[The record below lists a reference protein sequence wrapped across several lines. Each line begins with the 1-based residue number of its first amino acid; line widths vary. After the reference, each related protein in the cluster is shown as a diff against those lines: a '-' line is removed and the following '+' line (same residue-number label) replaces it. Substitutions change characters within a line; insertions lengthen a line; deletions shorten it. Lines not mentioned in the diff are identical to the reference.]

1 MGFFSLLETFFFI
14 SLAITFVLIIMLV
27 YHFKGRLVSIED
39 RYHTIFEIVNSL
51 VKEMKNLR
59 DTMAQTQAIALA
71 QAQAQAPPPSPIE
84 RTPFGGSA
92 SGFPTELFRLFQSG
106 PGMFPTTRGNE
117 EDDYEEE
124 DDEERSEGGYKKIV
138 VSDTELDSEDEDDYD
153 ENNVKVISLATE
165 SGSLDELEEAIDID
179 MTPEEID
186 MTPEELEMNPEEEII
201 DIDITP
207 EEDENAIEEEQPVV
221 EESTEQMDYRK
232 LDVSYLKTMVLTRG
246 LATDTK
252 KMKKSELIRLLEEAN

>member
-39 RYHTIFEIVNSL
+39 RYHTMFEIVNSL

-59 DTMAQTQAIALA
+59 DAMAQTQAIALA
-71 QAQAQAPPPSPIE
+71 QAQAPPPSPVE
-84 RTPFGGSA
+84 RSPFGGNA

-179 MTPEEID
+179 MTPEELD
-186 MTPEELEMNPEEEII
+186 MNPEEEII

-207 EEDENAIEEEQPVV
+207 EEDENAIEEEQPAV

>member
-59 DTMAQTQAIALA
+59 DTMAQTQALA
-71 QAQAQAPPPSPIE
+71 QAQSQAPPPSPVE
-84 RTPFGGSA
+84 RSPFGGSA

-117 EDDYEEE
+117 EEEYEE
-124 DDEERSEGGYKKIV
+124 DDEEDEQDGYKKIV

-165 SGSLDELEEAIDID
+165 SVSLDELEESIDID

-186 MTPEELEMNPEEEII
+186 MTPEEEII

-207 EEDENAIEEEQPVV
+207 EEDETNAEEEQPAV

>member
-39 RYHTIFEIVNSL
+39 RYHTMFDIVNSL

-59 DTMAQTQAIALA
+59 DTMIQVQA
-71 QAQAQAPPPSPIE
+71 QAQAQAQAQPPQLE
-84 RTPFGGSA
+84 RSPFGGNA
-92 SGFPTELFRLFQSG
+92 PTGFPTELFRLFQSG
-106 PGMFPTTRGNE
+106 PGMFPSSRVGENE
-117 EDDYEEE
+117 QE
-124 DDEERSEGGYKKIV
+124 DDEDEQEDNYRKIV
-138 VSDTELDSEDEDDYD
+138 VSDTELDDEEYDEDDED
-153 ENNVKVISLATE
+153 NENNVRVISVDITEPNESVSLA
-165 SGSLDELEEAIDID
+165 ELED
-179 MTPEEID
+179 PV
-186 MTPEELEMNPEEEII
+186 

-207 EEDENAIEEEQPVV
+207 EDEEEEV
-221 EESTEQMDYRK
+221 EEDLNIDETDEQPMDYRK

-252 KMKKSELIRLLEEAN
+252 KMKKLDLIRLLEEAI

>member
-39 RYHTIFEIVNSL
+39 RYHTMFDIVNSL

-59 DTMAQTQAIALA
+59 DTMIQVQA
-71 QAQAQAPPPSPIE
+71 QAQAQAPQLE
-84 RTPFGGSA
+84 RSPFGGNA
-92 SGFPTELFRLFQSG
+92 PTGFPTELFRLFQSG
-106 PGMFPTTRGNE
+106 PGMFPSSRVGENE
-117 EDDYEEE
+117 EDDDEQE
-124 DDEERSEGGYKKIV
+124 DNYRKIV
-138 VSDTELDSEDEDDYD
+138 VSDTELDDEEYDEDDED
-153 ENNVKVISLATE
+153 NENNVRVISVDITEPNESVSLA
-165 SGSLDELEEAIDID
+165 ELED
-179 MTPEEID
+179 PV
-186 MTPEELEMNPEEEII
+186 

-207 EEDENAIEEEQPVV
+207 EDEEVEV
-221 EESTEQMDYRK
+221 EEDLNIDETDEPSMDYRK

-252 KMKKSELIRLLEEAN
+252 KMKKLDLIRLLEEAI

>member
-39 RYHTIFEIVNSL
+39 RYHTMFDIVNSL

-59 DTMAQTQAIALA
+59 DTMIQV
-71 QAQAQAPPPSPIE
+71 QAQVQVQAQPPQLE
-84 RTPFGGSA
+84 RSPFGGNA
-92 SGFPTELFRLFQSG
+92 PTGFPTDLFRLFQSG
-106 PGMFPTTRGNE
+106 PGMFPSSRVGENE
-117 EDDYEEE
+117 QEDDDEEE
-124 DDEERSEGGYKKIV
+124 DNYRKIV
-138 VSDTELDSEDEDDYD
+138 VSDTELDDEEYDEDDED
-153 ENNVKVISLATE
+153 NENGNNVRVISVDITEPNESVSLA
-165 SGSLDELEEAIDID
+165 ELED
-179 MTPEEID
+179 PV
-186 MTPEELEMNPEEEII
+186 

-207 EEDENAIEEEQPVV
+207 EDEDVEEELNIDETDEP
-221 EESTEQMDYRK
+221 SMDYRK

-252 KMKKSELIRLLEEAN
+252 KMKKSDLIRLLEEAI

>member
-39 RYHTIFEIVNSL
+39 RYHTMFDIVNSL

-59 DTMAQTQAIALA
+59 DTMIQV
-71 QAQAQAPPPSPIE
+71 QAQVQVQAQPPQLE
-84 RTPFGGSA
+84 RSPFGGNA
-92 SGFPTELFRLFQSG
+92 PSGFPTDLFRLFQSG
-106 PGMFPTTRGNE
+106 PGMFPSSRVGENE
-117 EDDYEEE
+117 QED
-124 DDEERSEGGYKKIV
+124 DDEEDNYRKIV
-138 VSDTELDSEDEDDYD
+138 VSDTELDDEEYDEDDED
-153 ENNVKVISLATE
+153 NENGNNVRVISVDITEPNESVSLA
-165 SGSLDELEEAIDID
+165 ELED
-179 MTPEEID
+179 PV
-186 MTPEELEMNPEEEII
+186 

-207 EEDENAIEEEQPVV
+207 EDEEVEV
-221 EESTEQMDYRK
+221 EEDLNIDETDEPSMDYRK

-252 KMKKSELIRLLEEAN
+252 KMKKLDLIRLLEEAI

>member
-39 RYHTIFEIVNSL
+39 RYHTMFEIVNSL

-59 DTMAQTQAIALA
+59 DTMVQTQALA
-71 QAQAQAPPPSPIE
+71 QAQAPTHVPSPVD
-84 RTPFGGSA
+84 RPPFGGNA
-92 SGFPTELFRLFQSG
+92 GGFPTELFRLFQSG
-106 PGMFPTTRGNE
+106 PGMFPTSRANE

-124 DDEERSEGGYKKIV
+124 DDDEEEGEYKKIV
-138 VSDTELDSEDEDDYD
+138 VSDTELDSEDGDEYD

-165 SGSLDELEEAIDID
+165 TIESVSLDELEEPEVID
-179 MTPEEID
+179 MTPEE
-186 MTPEELEMNPEEEII
+186 EVI
-201 DIDITP
+201 DIDISP
-207 EEDENAIEEEQPVV
+207 EEDEEPNIEEEQPVV
-221 EESTEQMDYRK
+221 EEETSTEQMDYRK

>member
-59 DTMAQTQAIALA
+59 DTMAQSQAI
-71 QAQAQAPPPSPIE
+71 AQAQAPLPSPVE

-106 PGMFPTTRGNE
+106 PGMFPTTRGNK

-124 DDEERSEGGYKKIV
+124 DDEERSEDGYKRIV
-138 VSDTELDSEDEDDYD
+138 VSDTELDSEDGDEYD

-165 SGSLDELEEAIDID
+165 SLSLEEMEQPIDID
-179 MTPEEID
+179 ITPEEIDMNPEEID
-186 MTPEELEMNPEEEII
+186 MTPEEEII
-201 DIDITP
+201 DIDMTP
-207 EEDENAIEEEQPVV
+207 EEYEPNMEEGEPAV

>member
-39 RYHTIFEIVNSL
+39 RYHTMFDIVNSL

-59 DTMAQTQAIALA
+59 DTMIQV
-71 QAQAQAPPPSPIE
+71 QAQAQAPQLE
-84 RTPFGGSA
+84 RSPFGGNA
-92 SGFPTELFRLFQSG
+92 PTGFPTDLFRLFQSG
-106 PGMFPTTRGNE
+106 PGMFPSSRVGENE
-117 EDDYEEE
+117 QEEE
-124 DDEERSEGGYKKIV
+124 DNYRKIV
-138 VSDTELDSEDEDDYD
+138 VSDTELDDEEYDEDDED
-153 ENNVKVISLATE
+153 NDNENNVRVISVDITEPNESVSLA
-165 SGSLDELEEAIDID
+165 ELED
-179 MTPEEID
+179 PV
-186 MTPEELEMNPEEEII
+186 

-207 EEDENAIEEEQPVV
+207 EDEDVEVEVEVEEELNIDETDEP
-221 EESTEQMDYRK
+221 SMDYRK

-252 KMKKSELIRLLEEAN
+252 KMKKSDLIRLLEEAI

>member
-39 RYHTIFEIVNSL
+39 RYHTMFEIVNSL

-59 DTMAQTQAIALA
+59 DTMIQTQAL
-71 QAQAQAPPPSPIE
+71 AQAQAPPPPPVDRS
-84 RTPFGGSA
+84 PFGGNA
-92 SGFPTELFRLFQSG
+92 TGFPTELFRLFQSG
-106 PGMFPTTRGNE
+106 PGMFPTSRANGE
-117 EDDYEEE
+117 EDYEEE
-124 DDEERSEGGYKKIV
+124 EDDDEDEQDGYKKIV
-138 VSDTELDSEDEDDYD
+138 VSDTELDSEDGDEYD
-153 ENNVKVISLATE
+153 ENNVKVISLASENIE
-165 SGSLDELEEAIDID
+165 SVSLDELEEPVDID
-179 MTPEEID
+179 MT
-186 MTPEELEMNPEEEII
+186 PEEEII
-201 DIDITP
+201 DIDISP
-207 EEDENAIEEEQPVV
+207 EEDEETNAEEEQPVV
-221 EESTEQMDYRK
+221 EEHTSTEQMDYRK

>member
-39 RYHTIFEIVNSL
+39 RYHTMFDIVNSL

-59 DTMAQTQAIALA
+59 DTMIQVQAQV
-71 QAQAQAPPPSPIE
+71 QAQAQPPQLE
-84 RTPFGGSA
+84 RSPFGGNA
-92 SGFPTELFRLFQSG
+92 PTGFPTDLFRLFQSG
-106 PGMFPTTRGNE
+106 PGMFPSSRVGENE
-117 EDDYEEE
+117 QEDDDE
-124 DDEERSEGGYKKIV
+124 DNYRKIV
-138 VSDTELDSEDEDDYD
+138 VSDTELDDEEYDEDDEEN
-153 ENNVKVISLATE
+153 ENNVRVISVDITEPNESVSLA
-165 SGSLDELEEAIDID
+165 ELED
-179 MTPEEID
+179 PV
-186 MTPEELEMNPEEEII
+186 

-207 EEDENAIEEEQPVV
+207 EDEEVEEELNIDETDEP
-221 EESTEQMDYRK
+221 SMDYRK

-252 KMKKSELIRLLEEAN
+252 KMKKSDLIRLLEEAI

>member
-27 YHFKGRLVSIED
+27 YHFKGRLVSMED
-39 RYHTIFEIVNSL
+39 RYHTMFEIVNSL

-59 DTMAQTQAIALA
+59 DTMAQTQALA
-71 QAQAQAPPPSPIE
+71 QAQAQAQAQVPTPVE
-84 RTPFGGSA
+84 RSPFGGNA
-92 SGFPTELFRLFQSG
+92 GGFPTELFRLFQSG
-106 PGMFPTTRGNE
+106 PGMFPTSRVN
-117 EDDYEEE
+117 EEE
-124 DDEERSEGGYKKIV
+124 DYDDENDDEEEEGEYKKIV
-138 VSDTELDSEDEDDYD
+138 VSDTELESEDGDEYD
-153 ENNVKVISLATE
+153 ENNVKVISLE
-165 SGSLDELEEAIDID
+165 SVSLDEMDNID
-179 MTPEEID
+179 MTTQEID
-186 MTPEELEMNPEEEII
+186 MTPEEEII

-207 EEDENAIEEEQPVV
+207 DEDEPNIEDDQPVQD
-221 EESTEQMDYRK
+221 ESTSASEQMDYRK

>member
-39 RYHTIFEIVNSL
+39 RYHTMFEIVNSL

-59 DTMAQTQAIALA
+59 DAMAQTQAIALA
-71 QAQAQAPPPSPIE
+71 QAQAPPPSPVE
-84 RTPFGGSA
+84 RSPFGGNA

-138 VSDTELDSEDEDDYD
+138 FSDTELDSEDEDDYD

-186 MTPEELEMNPEEEII
+186 MTPEEEII

-207 EEDENAIEEEQPVV
+207 EEDETNAEEEQPVV

>member
-39 RYHTIFEIVNSL
+39 RYHTMFEIVNSL

-59 DTMAQTQAIALA
+59 DTMLHTQALA
-71 QAQAQAPPPSPIE
+71 HGPIE
-84 RTPFGGSA
+84 RPSAPPEIFG
-92 SGFPTELFRLFQSG
+92 LFQSG
-106 PGMFPTTRGNE
+106 PGMFPTSNTIY
-117 EDDYEEE
+117 EDEGTEGTDGAEDYEGTEGTEE
-124 DDEERSEGGYKKIV
+124 EQEYKRIV
-138 VSDTELDSEDEDDYD
+138 VSDTELDSDDEEGED
-153 ENNVKVISLATE
+153 NVKVISLANE
-165 SGSLDELEEAIDID
+165 PVSLEEFGEPIDID
-179 MTPEEID
+179 MNMDETEADTED
-186 MTPEELEMNPEEEII
+186 HI

-207 EEDENAIEEEQPVV
+207 EEEEPAV
-221 EESTEQMDYRK
+221 EDSTTEPIDYRK

-252 KMKKSELIRLLEEAN
+252 KMKKSELIRLLEEAI

>member
-39 RYHTIFEIVNSL
+39 RYHTMFEIVNSL

-59 DTMAQTQAIALA
+59 DAMAQTQAIA
-71 QAQAQAPPPSPIE
+71 QAQSQAPPPSPVE
-84 RTPFGGSA
+84 RSPFGGSA

-106 PGMFPTTRGNE
+106 PGMFPTTRDNE

-124 DDEERSEGGYKKIV
+124 DDEEDEQDGYKRIV
-138 VSDTELDSEDEDDYD
+138 VSDTELDSEDGDEYD

-165 SGSLDELEEAIDID
+165 SVSLDELEEAIDID

-186 MTPEELEMNPEEEII
+186 MTPEEEII

-207 EEDENAIEEEQPVV
+207 EEDETNIEEEQPAV

>member
-14 SLAITFVLIIMLV
+14 SLAITFILIIMLV

-39 RYHTIFEIVNSL
+39 RYHTMFEIVNSL

-59 DTMAQTQAIALA
+59 DTMIQTQA
-71 QAQAQAPPPSPIE
+71 QAQTQAPPPSPID
-84 RTPFGGSA
+84 RPPFGGNA
-92 SGFPTELFRLFQSG
+92 SGFPAELFRLFQSG
-106 PGMFPTTRGNE
+106 PGMFPTSRANE

-124 DDEERSEGGYKKIV
+124 DDDEDEQGEYKKIV
-138 VSDTELDSEDEDDYD
+138 VSDTELDSEDGDEYD
-153 ENNVKVISLATE
+153 ENNVKVISLASETIE
-165 SGSLDELEEAIDID
+165 SDSLDELEEPLDIN
-179 MTPEEID
+179 IA
-186 MTPEELEMNPEEEII
+186 PEEEII
-201 DIDITP
+201 DIDISP
-207 EEDENAIEEEQPVV
+207 EEDEEINIEEEQPVV
-221 EESTEQMDYRK
+221 EEETSTEQMDYRK

>member
-39 RYHTIFEIVNSL
+39 RYHTMFDIVNSL

-59 DTMAQTQAIALA
+59 DTMIQV
-71 QAQAQAPPPSPIE
+71 QAQVQVQAQPPQLE
-84 RTPFGGSA
+84 RSPFGGNA
-92 SGFPTELFRLFQSG
+92 PTGFPTDLFRLFQSG
-106 PGMFPTTRGNE
+106 PGMFPSSRVGENE
-117 EDDYEEE
+117 QEDEEE
-124 DDEERSEGGYKKIV
+124 DNYRKIV
-138 VSDTELDSEDEDDYD
+138 VSDTELDDEEYDEDDED
-153 ENNVKVISLATE
+153 NENGNNVRVISVDITEPNESVSLA
-165 SGSLDELEEAIDID
+165 ELED
-179 MTPEEID
+179 PV
-186 MTPEELEMNPEEEII
+186 

-207 EEDENAIEEEQPVV
+207 EDEDVEVEEELNIDETDEP
-221 EESTEQMDYRK
+221 SMDYRK

-252 KMKKSELIRLLEEAN
+252 KMKKSDLIRLLEEAI